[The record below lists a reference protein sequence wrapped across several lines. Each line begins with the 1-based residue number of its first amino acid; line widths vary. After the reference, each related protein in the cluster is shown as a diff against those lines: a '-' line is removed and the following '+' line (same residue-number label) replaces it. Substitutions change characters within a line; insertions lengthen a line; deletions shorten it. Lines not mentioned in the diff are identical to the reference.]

1 MTNVIERD
9 IAVYDGQFIS
19 INDMINMVV
28 DCTNTQEQDVLE
40 WIEVHI
46 DEFEQ
51 ILPLIK
57 IDNKRIKPYSLYR
70 QAFFNYHDEVMQS
83 PIRYLDRV
91 ISDGGIGLDCDDGE
105 QLGFAKLQTFIV
117 LEKLGVKIKQKYR
130 KNLTAYIP
138 PKSPIDKEYHDDYT
152 AERLHYYHYVMAYF
166 NNTKQNDIDEQEY
179 TFKIQVLHK
188 AFHYIKRLNHYSG
201 EKGYTKKVELF
212 LETMAEQDDRYK
224 GLKGNK
230 AFIESLVGFL
240 NSEIRPK
247 D

>member
-9 IAVYDGQFIS
+9 IAVYDGQFIG
-19 INDMINMVV
+19 INDMINMIV

-57 IDNKRIKPYSLYR
+57 IDNKRIKPYALYR
-70 QAFFNYHDEVMQS
+70 QAFFHYHDEAMQS
-83 PIRYLDRV
+83 PIRYLNQV

-117 LEKLGVKIKQKYR
+117 LEKLGIKIKKKYR

-138 PKSPIDKEYHDDYT
+138 PKSLVDKEYHDDYT
-152 AERLHYYHYVMAYF
+152 TERLRYYQHVTAYF
-166 NNTKQNDIDEQEY
+166 NDTKQNDIDDRNY
-179 TFKIQVLHK
+179 TFKIQVMLK
-188 AFHYIKRLNHYSG
+188 AFHYIKVLNHYSG
-201 EKGYTKKVELF
+201 EKGYREKVKLF
-212 LETMAEQDDRYK
+212 LEDMAQQNDNYK
-224 GLKGNK
+224 M
-230 AFIESLVGFL
+230 LVKNEKYILSVVSML
-240 NSEIRPK
+240 NS
-247 D
+247 DVLNA